1 MLRKAVCGTTRL
13 VELFLIPLSSAALH
27 VILLKE
33 GYFELTQ
40 KMTTVDIL
48 CRSYHV
54 FPQLALADIPP
65 AVPACRFAHSCL
77 YSPSDFQNSTVLIC
91 SARNKSAD
99 HARPDKAGH
108 YKRQGIENHIK
119 TSDGHF

>member
-1 MLRKAVCGTTRL
+1 MSQPTLPGGWRWAKLGDPRVVSVIMGQSPPGSSYNKRGTTRL

-40 KMTTVDIL
+40 KMTAVDIL

-77 YSPSDFQNSTVLIC
+77 HSPSDFQNSTVLI
-91 SARNKSAD
+91 
-99 HARPDKAGH
+99 
-108 YKRQGIENHIK
+108 
-119 TSDGHF
+119 